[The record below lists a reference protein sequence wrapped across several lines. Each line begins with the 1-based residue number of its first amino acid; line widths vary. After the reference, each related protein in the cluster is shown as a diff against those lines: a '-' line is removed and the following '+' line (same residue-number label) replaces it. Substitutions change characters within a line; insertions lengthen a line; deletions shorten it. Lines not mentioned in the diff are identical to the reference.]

1 MRLFLNK
8 LEKILF
14 AKMTKIYTDPE
25 LDELWEEGLQTG
37 EITYHDD
44 VVESV
49 EKWQHPLRKGVVSN
63 IPLSQGLRTDITNFE
78 YPAIWGHDYYCLNIC
93 LFINLDT
100 RLLQFVG
107 DVFIDPCS
115 APLHARGKGL
125 LPRLFLSD

>member
-49 EKWQHPLRKGVVSN
+49 EKWQHPLRKGVV
-63 IPLSQGLRTDITNFE
+63 T
-78 YPAIWGHDYYCLNIC
+78 
-93 LFINLDT
+93 
-100 RLLQFVG
+100 
-107 DVFIDPCS
+107 
-115 APLHARGKGL
+115 
-125 LPRLFLSD
+125 